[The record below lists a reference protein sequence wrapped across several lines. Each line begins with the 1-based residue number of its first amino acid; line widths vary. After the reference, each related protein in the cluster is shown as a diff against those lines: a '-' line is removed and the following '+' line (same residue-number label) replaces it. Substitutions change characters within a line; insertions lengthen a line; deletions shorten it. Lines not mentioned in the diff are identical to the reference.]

1 MGRIAEALKRAQ
13 RERAE
18 RLDGE
23 SADLAEPAGGVR
35 PEPGAR
41 ARPLDGSSAAVAA
54 PPALTPILEPPPSP
68 KPFPISATP
77 IQPESLDPQVL
88 AFHEPMGEIAEKYRS
103 VRTRLLTANPGGS
116 ARAYA
121 VTSTLPREGKTVTVA
136 NLGFSLAELRHLRVA
151 MVDLDFRHR
160 GLTSL
165 VGAQDRPGMAEVLRS
180 EKRLSDVCVPVVRE
194 NLHFIPVGDPGQAG
208 PSDLLAN
215 EAVGQVFREINER
228 FHYCLIDTP
237 PIHAFADIGLIAP
250 LCHSVLIVIRMN
262 VTPEPLL
269 QRCVKMLQANHL
281 SITGCILA
289 GYREDAMSFNTSQD
303 FFTSGP

>member
-18 RLDGE
+18 RLDTE
-23 SADLAEPAGGVR
+23 SVGLVEPD
-35 PEPGAR
+35 AR
-41 ARPLDGSSAAVAA
+41 SRRFDDSSTAVAA

-77 IQPESLDPQVL
+77 IQPEVLDPQIL
-88 AFHEPMGEIAEKYRS
+88 AFHEPTCEIAEKYRS
-103 VRTRLLTANPGGS
+103 IRTRLLTANPGGS

-121 VTSTLPREGKTVTVA
+121 VTSTLPHEGKTVTVA

-151 MVDLDFRHR
+151 IVDMDFRRH
-160 GLTSL
+160 GLTKL
-165 VGAQDRPGMAEVLRS
+165 LGVEDRPGIAEILRS
-180 EKRLSDVCVPVVRE
+180 EKRLSDVCIPVVRD
-194 NLHFIPVGDPGQAG
+194 NLHLIPVGDIDSAG
-208 PSDLLAN
+208 PSDLLAT
-215 EAVGQVFREINER
+215 EAARDVFREINER

-237 PIHAFADIGLIAP
+237 PIHVFADIGLIAP

-262 VTPEPLL
+262 ATPEPLL

-281 SITGCILA
+281 SIAGCILA
-289 GYREDAMSFNTSQD
+289 GYREDAMSYNTNQD
-303 FFTSGP
+303 FFTNG